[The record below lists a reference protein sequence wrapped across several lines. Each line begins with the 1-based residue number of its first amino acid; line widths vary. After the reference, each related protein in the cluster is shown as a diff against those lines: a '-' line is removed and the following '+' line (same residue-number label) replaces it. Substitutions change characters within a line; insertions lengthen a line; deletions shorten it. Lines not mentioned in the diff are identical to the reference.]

1 MEDIRIVEWK
11 RFPIYDKLEV
21 NALGEVRW
29 VGGSSRTFQVA
40 KDKDGIAYVQFDGSR
55 MRVASAVAE
64 LFVPNPHQY
73 KFKKYIDGDKRNCKA
88 SNLFWCK
95 SSYSKYEPETT

>member
-1 MEDIRIVEWK
+1 MEDIRIIEWK
-11 RFPIYDKLEV
+11 RFPISDNLEV
-21 NALGEVRW
+21 NASGEVRW
-29 VGGSSRTFQVA
+29 VCGSSRTFQVT
-40 KDKDGIAYVQFDGSR
+40 KDKDGIPYVKYDGSR
-55 MRVASAVAE
+55 MLVASAVAK

-73 KFKKYIDGDKRNCKA
+73 KFMKYIDGDKRNCEA